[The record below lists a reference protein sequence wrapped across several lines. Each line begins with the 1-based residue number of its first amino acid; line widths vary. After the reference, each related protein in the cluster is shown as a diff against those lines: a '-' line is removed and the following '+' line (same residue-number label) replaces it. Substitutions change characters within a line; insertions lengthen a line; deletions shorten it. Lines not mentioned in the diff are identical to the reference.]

1 MRFALTL
8 AALHTLTCLVA
19 WQFYS
24 WLWRR
29 NVAPDRQV
37 GPGRVANRE
46 LTRSAFIEAGM
57 QQVLFALLCYFVVY
71 PIWTWRSGGMTQP
84 WHGFWLM
91 LGHLI
96 VFALVQDTIFYW
108 SHRVLH
114 TRWLFK
120 HIHSKHHRFRF
131 VRPVVAEFAHPVENT
146 INFLAFFAGPV
157 LLGTPWVTLQVWIV
171 VRMLETLDAHS
182 GFRLT
187 PISDRHAFHHL
198 YATKGVYGS
207 FVSPW
212 DWLCGTDREWRKAK
226 AEARAEAST

>member
-1 MRFALTL
+1 MDPEMRIALTL
-8 AALHTLTCLVA
+8 AVLHTLTCLVA

-37 GPGRVANRE
+37 GPGRVANPE

-57 QQVLFALLCYFVVY
+57 QQLLFALFCYFVVY

-131 VRPVVAEFAHPVENT
+131 
-146 INFLAFFAGPV
+146 
-157 LLGTPWVTLQVWIV
+157 
-171 VRMLETLDAHS
+171 
-182 GFRLT
+182 
-187 PISDRHAFHHL
+187 
-198 YATKGVYGS
+198 
-207 FVSPW
+207 
-212 DWLCGTDREWRKAK
+212 
-226 AEARAEAST
+226 